1 VSTVPLPSYTGER
14 IVPVLTPNTVFQ
26 EHEQRYNFAADF
38 VRGKTVLDVAS
49 GSGLGSDFLLR
60 SGALKVIGVDID
72 GAAVE
77 YASEHYP
84 RITFLHGDAS
94 QSISLHENSVDVV
107 VSFETIEHLCDQENF
122 LSECRRVLKPDGS
135 FICSTPNYQL
145 GKWGPPNE
153 FHVKELDARE
163 FINLVKSHFQRNVR
177 VFSQNCV
184 NYPKWVARAMARRAA
199 DAVGIKPALKKL
211 ADLLALQQ
219 RASERERFESGPHGL
234 IPYRWHPIKS
244 PVFLVFV
251 GQKLKG

>member
-1 VSTVPLPSYTGER
+1 VSTAPLPFYTGER

-77 YASEHYP
+77 YASERYP

-94 QSISLHENSVDVV
+94 QSISLPENSVDVV
-107 VSFETIEHLCDQENF
+107 VSFETIEHLSNQEKF
-122 LSECRRVLKPDGS
+122 LSECRRVLKPDGI

-153 FHVKELDARE
+153 FHVKELEARE
-163 FINLVKSHFQRNVR
+163 FMNLVKSYFHQNARL
-177 VFSQNCV
+177 FSQNCV
-184 NYPKWVARAMARRAA
+184 NYPKLVARALARRAA
-199 DAVGIKPALKKL
+199 DAVGIKSALKKL
-211 ADLLALQQ
+211 AGLAPQQ
-219 RASERERFESGPHGL
+219 RTSERERFESGPHGL

-251 GQKLKG
+251 GEKL